1 MTEQF
6 DNTNTIVLFANDK
19 EGNEKRPD
27 YTGKVNVD
35 GVEKA
40 VSVWIGET
48 QTGKA
53 MLKGKVNEPYAPKEQ
68 APVAQAQPVSDE
80 IPF

>member
-35 GVEKA
+35 GVEKS

-48 QTGKA
+48 KTGKP
-53 MLKGKVNEPYAPKEQ
+53 MLKGQVSEPYVPKE
-68 APVAQAQPVSDE
+68 AVQAQPVADSANP
-80 IPF
+80 PF